1 MDISSVSNVHQMMV
15 NQIQSQQKIGTQ
27 QVTETEQNFGDF
39 FIKQINETNQLQY
52 QADQELQ
59 SLMIGESDNLHDVMV
74 AMEEA
79 KIALE
84 MTTQVRNK
92 IVDAYQ
98 EIKNIQI

>member
-1 MDISSVSNVHQMMV
+1 MDISSVSNIHQIMV

-27 QVTETEQNFGDF
+27 QVTETGQNFGDF
-39 FIKQINETNQLQY
+39 FIKQMNETNQLQN

>member
-1 MDISSVSNVHQMMV
+1 MDISSVSNIHQMMV

-39 FIKQINETNQLQY
+39 FIKQINETNQLQN

>member
-1 MDISSVSNVHQMMV
+1 MDISSVSNIHQMMV
-15 NQIQSQQKIGTQ
+15 NQIQGQQKIGNQ
-27 QVTETEQNFGDF
+27 QINETNQNFGDL
-39 FIKQINETNQLQY
+39 FIKQINETNQLQN